1 MLYSNFESNDI
12 FSYEN
17 QRFSPKFKF
26 INEDK
31 IEFQRD
37 CCDKFIKYLII
48 IIHSIF
54 FFSFFIGIIES
65 IIKHKWNLIFMYLFF
80 IIIFFLHLMA
90 CLKAIKVTKYLEFNI
105 YDMTFNIIEIDLIN
119 KKKVISYNLYEIKYF
134 THIFEDYSANFKI
147 IYNDK
152 EEEIIKFYG
161 NYPETYKSLENFFN
175 EKLQKITKR
184 YNS

>member
-1 MLYSNFESNDI
+1 MLYYNIKSNDI

-37 CCDKFIKYLII
+37 CFDKFIKYAII
-48 IIHSIF
+48 IFHFIF
-54 FFSFFIGIIES
+54 FFPFFIGIIES
-65 IIKHKWNLIFMYLFF
+65 IIKQKWNFIFWYLFL
-80 IIIFFLHLMA
+80 IIIFFLHLIFS
-90 CLKAIKVTKYLEFNI
+90 LKIFKITKYLEFNI
-105 YDMTFNIIEIDLIN
+105 YDMTLNITKIDLIN

-134 THIFEDYSANFKI
+134 THIFEDNSANFKI

-175 EKLQKITKR
+175 EKLQKITKS